1 MTEQH
6 LLSIYLND
14 HLAGAIAGG
23 ELARRAASSNEGSEL
38 GLFLAE
44 LAEKIVQ
51 DRESLERL
59 MKVLEIRR
67 NLAKDAA
74 AWLSEKVG
82 RLKLNG
88 QVIGYSPLSKLIELE
103 GLSLGVNGK
112 LSLWK
117 TLKMLSREDERID
130 AAEIDGLIEGALSQ
144 AITLEEERTKIIG
157 QVFSTGGAQGRSD
170 RPPGTDEFPTAL
182 DDV

>member
-1 MTEQH
+1 MTDQRR
-6 LLSIYLND
+6 LSIYLND
-14 HLAGAIAGG
+14 HLARAIARG
-23 ELARRAASSNEGSEL
+23 ELARTAANSNEGSEL
-38 GLFLAE
+38 GPFLAE
-44 LAEKIVQ
+44 LAEEIDQ
-51 DRESLERL
+51 DRESLKRL

-103 GLSLGVNGK
+103 GLSFGVNGK

-117 TLKMLSREDERID
+117 TLKKLSREDERID
-130 AAEIDGLIEGALSQ
+130 AAEVDRLIEGALSQ
-144 AITLEEERTKIIG
+144 AITLEEERTKMIG
-157 QVFSTGGAQGRSD
+157 QAFSTGGAQG
-170 RPPGTDEFPTAL
+170 
-182 DDV
+182 

>member
-1 MTEQH
+1 MTDQH
-6 LLSIYLND
+6 RLSIYLND
-14 HLAGAIAGG
+14 HLAGAIAGS
-23 ELARRAASSNEGSEL
+23 ELARRAASSNERSEL
-38 GLFLAE
+38 GPFLAE
-44 LAEKIVQ
+44 LAEMIDQ

-59 MKVLEIRR
+59 MKLLEIRR

-88 QVIGYSPLSKLIELE
+88 QVIGYSPLSKLVELE

-117 TLKMLSREDERID
+117 TLKELSREDERID
-130 AAEIDGLIEGALSQ
+130 AAEVNLLIERALSQ
-144 AITLEEERTKIIG
+144 AISLEEERTKIIG
-157 QVFSTGGAQGRSD
+157 QVFSTVGAG
-170 RPPGTDEFPTAL
+170 E
-182 DDV
+182 

>member
-1 MTEQH
+1 VSEEDEMTDQH
-6 LLSIYLND
+6 RLSIYLND

-23 ELARRAASSNEGSEL
+23 ELARRAASSNEGSDL
-38 GLFLAE
+38 GHFLAE
-44 LAEKIVQ
+44 LAEKIDQ
-51 DRESLERL
+51 DREWLERL
-59 MKVLEIRR
+59 MKILEIRR

-117 TLKMLSREDERID
+117 TLKRLSRDDERID
-130 AAEIDGLIEGALSQ
+130 AAEVDRLIDGALSQ

-157 QVFSTGGAQGRSD
+157 QAFSTGGAQG
-170 RPPGTDEFPTAL
+170 
-182 DDV
+182 

>member
-1 MTEQH
+1 MTDQRR
-6 LLSIYLND
+6 LSIYLND

-38 GLFLAE
+38 GPFLAE
-44 LAEKIVQ
+44 LAEKIAQ

-103 GLSLGVNGK
+103 GLSLGINGK

-117 TLKMLSREDERID
+117 TLKKLSREDERID
-130 AAEIDGLIEGALSQ
+130 AAEVDRLIEGALSQ
-144 AITLEEERTKIIG
+144 AITLEEERTTMIG
-157 QVFSTGGAQGRSD
+157 QAFSTGGAQ
-170 RPPGTDEFPTAL
+170 E
-182 DDV
+182 

>member
-1 MTEQH
+1 MTDQH
-6 LLSIYLND
+6 RLSIYLND

-23 ELARRAASSNEGSEL
+23 ELARRAASSNKGSEL
-38 GLFLAE
+38 GPFLAE
-44 LAEKIVQ
+44 LAQKIDQ

-117 TLKMLSREDERID
+117 TLKELSREDERID
-130 AAEIDGLIEGALSQ
+130 AAEVDRLIEGALSQ
-144 AITLEEERTKIIG
+144 AITLEEERAKIIG
-157 QVFSTGGAQGRSD
+157 QAFST
-170 RPPGTDEFPTAL
+170 PGPRG
-182 DDV
+182 

>member
-1 MTEQH
+1 MTDQH
-6 LLSIYLND
+6 RLSIYLND
-14 HLAGAIAGG
+14 HLAGAIAGS
-23 ELARRAASSNEGSEL
+23 ELARRAASSNERSEL
-38 GLFLAE
+38 GPFLAE
-44 LAEKIVQ
+44 LAEEIDQ

-59 MKVLEIRR
+59 MKLLEIRR

-88 QVIGYSPLSKLIELE
+88 QIIGYSPLSKLVELE

-117 TLKMLSREDERID
+117 TLKELSREDERID
-130 AAEIDGLIEGALSQ
+130 AAEVNLLIERALSQ
-144 AITLEEERTKIIG
+144 AISLEEERTKIIG
-157 QVFSTGGAQGRSD
+157 QVFSTVGAG
-170 RPPGTDEFPTAL
+170 E
-182 DDV
+182 

>member
-1 MTEQH
+1 MTDQH
-6 LLSIYLND
+6 RLSIYLND
-14 HLAGAIAGG
+14 HLAGAIAGS

-38 GLFLAE
+38 GPFLAE
-44 LAEKIVQ
+44 LAEKIDR
-51 DRESLERL
+51 DRESLEQL
-59 MKVLEIRR
+59 MKLLEIRR

-88 QVIGYSPLSKLIELE
+88 QVIGYSPLSKLVELE

-117 TLKMLSREDERID
+117 TLKELSREDERIA
-130 AAEIDGLIEGALSQ
+130 AAEFDRLIEGALSQ
-144 AITLEEERTKIIG
+144 AISLEEERIKIIG
-157 QVFSTGGAQGRSD
+157 QAFSTGGARK
-170 RPPGTDEFPTAL
+170 
-182 DDV
+182 